1 MPSADEIEKMLRED
15 LKGQLSDLEVMLEE
29 EEIVYMR
36 ITVGLPSHFPNGS
49 YCYLVVSDYSN
60 CSIEYSSG

>member
-29 EEIVYMR
+29 EEIVHMR
-36 ITVGLPSHFPNGS
+36 ITVGLPSHFPGS